1 MSPPA
6 TSIYWYC
13 CHCRQQMPMLE
24 ETILTE
30 SVSCGD
36 IEDVTASVLP
46 G

>member
-6 TSIYWYC
+6 TGIYYYC

-30 SVSCGD
+30 SVPCGD
-36 IEDVTASVLP
+36 KNLININQE
-46 G
+46 